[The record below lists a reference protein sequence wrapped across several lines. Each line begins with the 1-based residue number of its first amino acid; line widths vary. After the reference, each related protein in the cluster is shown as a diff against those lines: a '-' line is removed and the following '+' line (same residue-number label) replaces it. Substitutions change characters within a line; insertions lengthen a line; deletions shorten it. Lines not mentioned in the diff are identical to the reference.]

1 MTPNEVIDRLTEKL
15 ADPDLPAEKFTELV
29 NRIEALKQLQES

>member
-1 MTPNEVIDRLTEKL
+1 MTPNEVINQLTEKL

-29 NRIEALKQLQES
+29 ERIEVLKRLQGN